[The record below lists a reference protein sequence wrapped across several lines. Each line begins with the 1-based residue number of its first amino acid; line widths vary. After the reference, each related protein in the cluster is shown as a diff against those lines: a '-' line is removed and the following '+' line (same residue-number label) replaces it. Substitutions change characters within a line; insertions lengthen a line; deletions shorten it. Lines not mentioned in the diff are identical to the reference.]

1 MAKIIRTHLNCLV
14 LTLKFQRMLTRFIF
28 KTLLGWTL
36 KGDFDP
42 NIKKTVVVVAPHTSW
57 HDFYILALAR
67 KLVSVD
73 VNYVAK
79 KELFDGPFGWYFK
92 WMGGEAIDR
101 SSKNNKV
108 QQIVNIFNS
117 NKEFRLA
124 IAPEGTRK
132 KVKQWKTGFYRI
144 AEQAKVPLT
153 FVILDYK
160 TKTVSIP
167 EEFYVSGDYE
177 KDIIAIRAFYK
188 DAVGKVPEYT

>member
-1 MAKIIRTHLNCLV
+1 M
-14 LTLKFQRMLTRFIF
+14 
-28 KTLLGWTL
+28 GWKL

-42 NIKKTVVVVAPHTSW
+42 NIKKTVAVVAPHTSW

-67 KLVSVD
+67 KLVCVD

-117 NKEFRLA
+117 KEEFRMA

-132 KVKQWKTGFYRI
+132 KVSEWKTGFYRI

-160 TKTVSIP
+160 TKTVNIP
-167 EEFYVSGDYE
+167 EVFYISGDYE
-177 KDIIAIRAFYK
+177 RDIIEIKAFYK

>member
-1 MAKIIRTHLNCLV
+1 
-14 LTLKFQRMLTRFIF
+14 MLSKFIF

-36 KGDFDP
+36 IGDFDP
-42 NIKKTVVVVAPHTSW
+42 NIKKSVVVVAPHTSW
-57 HDFYILALAR
+57 HDFYMLALVR
-67 KLVSVD
+67 KLVCVD

-108 QQIVNIFNS
+108 QQIVSIFNS
-117 NKEFRLA
+117 NEEFRLA

-132 KVKQWKTGFYRI
+132 KVDHWKTGFYRI

-167 EEFYVSGDYE
+167 KEYYISGDFD
-177 KDIIAIRAFYK
+177 KDIKEIKGFYK
-188 DAVGKVPEYT
+188 DAVGKIPEYT

>member
-1 MAKIIRTHLNCLV
+1 
-14 LTLKFQRMLTRFIF
+14 MLARFIF
-28 KTLLGWTL
+28 TTLLGWKL

-42 NIKKTVVVVAPHTSW
+42 NIKKTVAVVAPHTSW
-57 HDFYILALAR
+57 LDFFILALCR
-67 KLVSVD
+67 KLVCVD

-117 NKEFRLA
+117 KDEFRLA

-132 KVKQWKTGFYRI
+132 KVDKWKTGFYHI

-160 TKTVSIP
+160 TKTVNIP
-167 EEFYVSGDYE
+167 EVFYISGNYD
-177 KDIIAIRAFYK
+177 KDIGTIKAFYK